1 MVNGTTP
8 VLMQGHV
15 RRAVLSVGMLIIYLA
30 AHIGVPLLCHHPV
43 RALFFFGC
51 YIGGTGLLFG
61 LSSAINHMT
70 PASIAVEPT
79 PKADGAAAS
88 GRGPLAMAEPSPA
101 RLLQQHSWAAR
112 QAVASNNFCLSSS
125 LAFWLSNALNYQV
138 EPVSKKVSTSYKA
151 RATFLLAH
159 LPTYQVE
166 HHLFPG
172 INHEHL
178 PTISPIVRATCNEF
192 GVPYHSFDSWVAIA
206 GEFRSHLRSL
216 GQAPPREA
224 LKTE

>member
-43 RALFFFGC
+43 RALFFFSC

-88 GRGPLAMAEPSPA
+88 SRGPLAMAEPSPA

-159 LPTYQVE
+159 LLIRSST
-166 HHLFPG
+166 
-172 INHEHL
+172 
-178 PTISPIVRATCNEF
+178 TCSPASTTSTS
-192 GVPYHSFDSWVAIA
+192 PP
-206 GEFRSHLRSL
+206 SHLSC
-216 GQAPPREA
+216 GPRVMSSA
-224 LKTE
+224 CRTTRLTRG